1 MVRSNFKR
9 QAADYYP
16 TPAWCTEALLKVWQP
31 RGTQVWEPGVG
42 SGNIANVLEAAG
54 YTVIGSDLYEPGAY
68 PEEVGRWPDTIVE
81 DFFEAPARC
90 PAIITNPPYS
100 CAAKFLRRAISLTA
114 HSGQV
119 AMLMRNEFDSAATRQ
134 DLFGANT
141 PFAGKVVLTK
151 RPYWSEDR
159 IASPRHNFSWFV
171 WDHNHFGDPWLR
183 YAQ

>member
-1 MVRSNFKR
+1 MVKSRFAR

-16 TPAWCTEALLKVWQP
+16 TPAWCTEALLKVWRP
-31 RGTQVWEPGVG
+31 RGKQVWEPGVG
-42 SGNIANVLEAAG
+42 SGQIAQVLHIAG
-54 YTVIGSDLYEPGAY
+54 YSVIGSDLYEPGAY
-68 PEEVGRWPDTIVE
+68 PEEVGRWPGAIVE

-90 PAIITNPPYS
+90 SIIISNPPYS

-114 HSGQV
+114 PSGQV

-171 WDHNHFGDPWLR
+171 WDHAHFGDPWLR